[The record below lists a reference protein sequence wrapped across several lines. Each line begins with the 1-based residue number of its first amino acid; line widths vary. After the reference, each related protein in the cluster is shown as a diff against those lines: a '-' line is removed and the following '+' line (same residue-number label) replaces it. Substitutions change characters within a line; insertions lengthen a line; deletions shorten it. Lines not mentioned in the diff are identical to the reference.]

1 MKTILIKTKRR
12 KNNISKDYLQAD
24 IQKILFQNE
33 LNNKILLTNI
43 DLENIELLI
52 NDEDL
57 NSLVNMILE
66 YKLNDNFYINHEKI
80 IIKEIKLLDK
90 NEENLENTEKFK
102 IINNRVSIVFKS
114 PAIFKV
120 GYSFLDFSFQLLF
133 LLSCQKYNKFFKN
146 KKIILNKE
154 ELEKI
159 EVIKK
164 NIEKGELN
172 SFIGEIELDFSNLSN
187 EEKEKYETLLYF
199 MKLNGIGYKYK
210 KYYGMI
216 EVI

>member
-90 NEENLENTEKFK
+90 IEDNLKNIEKFK

-133 LLSCQKYNKFFKN
+133 LLSCKKYNKFFKD
-146 KKIILNKE
+146 KKILLNKE

>member
-1 MKTILIKTKRR
+1 MKTILIKTQKR
-12 KNNISKDYLQAD
+12 KNNISKEYLQAD
-24 IQKILFQNE
+24 IQKRLFLNE
-33 LNNKILLTNI
+33 LSNKILLIHI

-57 NSLVNMILE
+57 NLLVNKILE

-80 IIKEIKLLDK
+80 MIKEVKLLDDVK
-90 NEENLENTEKFK
+90 NNYKNKEKFK
-102 IINNRVSIVFKS
+102 IMNNRVSIIFKS

-120 GYSFLDFSFQLLF
+120 GYNFLDFSFQLLF
-133 LLSCQKYNKFFKN
+133 LLSCKKYNKFFN
-146 KKIILNKE
+146 DKKIQLNKE

-159 EVIKK
+159 EVIREQ
-164 NIEKGELN
+164 IEKGELN
-172 SFIGEIELDFSNLSN
+172 SFVGEIELDFSSLSN
-187 EEKEKYETLLYF
+187 EEKEKYESLLYF

>member
-57 NSLVNMILE
+57 NSLVNKILE
-66 YKLNDNFYINHEKI
+66 FKLNDNFYINQEKI

-90 NEENLENTEKFK
+90 SEENLENTEKFK
-102 IINNRVSIVFKS
+102 IINNRVSIIFKS

-133 LLSCQKYNKFFKN
+133 LLTCQKYNKFFKD
-146 KKIILNKE
+146 KKILLNKE

>member
-1 MKTILIKTKRR
+1 MKSVLIKTKKRR
-12 KNNISKDYLQAD
+12 NNITKEYLERD
-24 IQKILFQNE
+24 IQRQLFSNE

-57 NSLVNMILE
+57 NSLINKILE
-66 YKLNDNFYINHEKI
+66 FKLNDNLYINQEKI
-80 IIKEIKLLDK
+80 IIQEIKLLD
-90 NEENLENTEKFK
+90 NENEKKFK
-102 IINNRVSIVFKS
+102 IKESRVTIIFKT

-120 GYSFLDFSFQLLF
+120 GYNFLDFSFQLLF
-133 LLSCQKYNKFFKN
+133 LLSCKKYNKFFKDRKIELN
-146 KKIILNKE
+146 KK

-159 EVIKK
+159 KLIKED
-164 NIEKGELN
+164 IEKGELN
-172 SFIGEIELDFSNLSN
+172 SFIGEIELDFSNISD
-187 EEKEKYETLLYF
+187 EEREKYEILLYF

-216 EVI
+216 EII

>member
-1 MKTILIKTKRR
+1 MKTILIKTQKR
-12 KNNISKDYLQAD
+12 KNNISKEYLQVD
-24 IQKILFQNE
+24 IQKRLFPNE
-33 LNNKILLTNI
+33 LSNKILLIHI

-52 NDEDL
+52 NNEDL
-57 NSLVNMILE
+57 NFLVNKILE
-66 YKLNDNFYINHEKI
+66 YKLNDNLYINHEKI
-80 IIKEIKLLDK
+80 IIKEIKMLDDIK
-90 NEENLENTEKFK
+90 NNYENKEKFK
-102 IINNRVSIVFKS
+102 IVNNRITIIFKS

-120 GYSFLDFSFQLLF
+120 GYNFLDFSFQLLF

>member
-1 MKTILIKTKRR
+1 MKTILIKTQKR
-12 KNNISKDYLQAD
+12 KNNISKEYLQAD
-24 IQKILFQNE
+24 IQKRLFLNE
-33 LNNKILLTNI
+33 LSNKILLIHI

-57 NSLVNMILE
+57 NFLVNKILE
-66 YKLNDNFYINHEKI
+66 YKLNDNLYINHEKI
-80 IIKEIKLLDK
+80 IIKEIKMLDDIK
-90 NEENLENTEKFK
+90 NNYENKEKFK
-102 IINNRVSIVFKS
+102 IINNRVSIIFKS
-114 PAIFKV
+114 PTIFKV
-120 GYSFLDFSFQLLF
+120 GYNFLDFSFQLLF

-159 EVIKK
+159 DLISE

-172 SFIGEIELDFSNLSN
+172 SFIGEIELDFSKISD
-187 EEKEKYETLLYF
+187 KEKDKYTALLNF
-199 MKLNGIGYKYK
+199 MKLNGVGYKHK

-216 EVI
+216 EII

>member
-1 MKTILIKTKRR
+1 MKTILIKTQKR
-12 KNNISKDYLQAD
+12 KNNISKEYLQAD
-24 IQKILFQNE
+24 IQKRLFLNE
-33 LNNKILLTNI
+33 LRNKILLTNI

-57 NSLVNMILE
+57 NFLVNKILE
-66 YKLNDNFYINHEKI
+66 YKLNDNLYINQEKI

-90 NEENLENTEKFK
+90 IKEDIKNEGKFK
-102 IINNRVSIVFKS
+102 IINNRVSIIFKS

-120 GYSFLDFSFQLLF
+120 GYNFLDFSFQLLF

-146 KKIILNKE
+146 KKLTLNKE

-159 EVIKK
+159 DLISE
-164 NIEKGELN
+164 NIEKGDLN
-172 SFIGEIELDFSNLSN
+172 SFVGEIELDFSRISN
-187 EEKEKYETLLYF
+187 EEKEKYEILLNF
-199 MKLNGIGYKYK
+199 MKLNGVGYKHK

-216 EVI
+216 EII

>member
-1 MKTILIKTKRR
+1 MLDDI
-12 KNNISKDYLQAD
+12 KNNY
-24 IQKILFQNE
+24 E
-33 LNNKILLTNI
+33 NK
-43 DLENIELLI
+43 
-52 NDEDL
+52 
-57 NSLVNMILE
+57 
-66 YKLNDNFYINHEKI
+66 
-80 IIKEIKLLDK
+80 
-90 NEENLENTEKFK
+90 EKFK
-102 IINNRVSIVFKS
+102 IINNRVSIIFKS
-114 PAIFKV
+114 PTVFKV
-120 GYSFLDFSFQLLF
+120 GYNFLDFSFQLLF

>member
-57 NSLVNMILE
+57 NSLVNKILE
-66 YKLNDNFYINHEKI
+66 FKLNDNFYINQEKI

-90 NEENLENTEKFK
+90 SEENLENTEKFK
-102 IINNRVSIVFKS
+102 IINNRVSIIFKS

-133 LLSCQKYNKFFKN
+133 LLTCQKYNKFFKD
-146 KKIILNKE
+146 KKILLNKE

-187 EEKEKYETLLYF
+187 EEKEKYEILLYF

>member
-1 MKTILIKTKRR
+1 MKTILIKTQKR
-12 KNNISKDYLQAD
+12 KNNISKEYLQVD
-24 IQKILFQNE
+24 IQKRLFPNE
-33 LNNKILLTNI
+33 LSNKILLIHI

-52 NDEDL
+52 NNEDL
-57 NSLVNMILE
+57 NFLVNKILE
-66 YKLNDNFYINHEKI
+66 YKLNDNLYINHEKI
-80 IIKEIKLLDK
+80 IIKEIKMLDDIK
-90 NEENLENTEKFK
+90 NNYENKEKFK
-102 IINNRVSIVFKS
+102 IMNNRVSIIFKS

-120 GYSFLDFSFQLLF
+120 GYNFLDFSFQLLF

>member
-66 YKLNDNFYINHEKI
+66 YKLNDNFYINHEKT

-102 IINNRVSIVFKS
+102 IINNRVSIIFKS

-120 GYSFLDFSFQLLF
+120 GYNFLDFSFQLLF
-133 LLSCQKYNKFFKN
+133 LLGCQKYNKFFKN
-146 KKIILNKE
+146 KKIILNKD

-159 EVIKK
+159 KLIREH
-164 NIEKGELN
+164 IEKGELN
-172 SFIGEIELDFSNLSN
+172 SFIGEIELDFSKISN
-187 EEKEKYETLLYF
+187 EEKEKYEIILYF

-216 EVI
+216 ELI

>member
-33 LNNKILLTNI
+33 LNHKILLTNI

-57 NSLVNMILE
+57 NSLVNKILE
-66 YKLNDNFYINHEKI
+66 FKLNDNFYINQEKI

-90 NEENLENTEKFK
+90 SEENLENTEKFK
-102 IINNRVSIVFKS
+102 IINNRVSIIFKS
-114 PAIFKV
+114 PTIFKV
-120 GYSFLDFSFQLLF
+120 GYNFLDFSFQLLF
-133 LLSCQKYNKFFKN
+133 LLTCQKYNKFFKN
-146 KKIILNKE
+146 NKIFLNKE

-159 EVIKK
+159 ELVREY
-164 NIEKGELN
+164 IEKGDLN
-172 SFIGEIELDFSNLSN
+172 SFIGEIELDFSKISN
-187 EEKEKYETLLYF
+187 EEKDKYETLLYF
-199 MKLNGIGYKYK
+199 MKLNGIGYKHK

>member
-1 MKTILIKTKRR
+1 MKTILIKTQKR
-12 KNNISKDYLQAD
+12 KNNISKEYLQVD
-24 IQKILFQNE
+24 IQKRLFPNE
-33 LNNKILLTNI
+33 LSNKILLIHI

-102 IINNRVSIVFKS
+102 IINNRVSIIFKS

-159 EVIKK
+159 DLISE

-172 SFIGEIELDFSNLSN
+172 SFIGEVELDFSNLSN
-187 EEKEKYETLLYF
+187 EEKEKYETILYF
-199 MKLNGIGYKYK
+199 MRLNGIGYKYK

-216 EVI
+216 ELI

>member
-133 LLSCQKYNKFFKN
+133 LLSCKKYNKFFKD
-146 KKIILNKE
+146 KKILLNKE

-199 MKLNGIGYKYK
+199 MKLNGIGYKHK